1 MAHGKRL
8 LMDAALRLSAR
19 TDATQALSLREVAR
33 EAQLNHNTFYR
44 HFDSMEELLRGVVD
58 EFCAALRSGINE
70 ARARAGD
77 PNRFTEVV
85 MDWLLD
91 FAVANP
97 EAFAVSFRVLHGP
110 PSQARDDARATVQ
123 QLEGDLLNALLT
135 SPTLGPLLAPS
146 GSDALRLLVQVI
158 VAQSFA
164 MCVRHIEQPERGGEH
179 KAEHKAE
186 CIAEAK
192 LLFETL
198 VLGTLARQQ
207 RQSG

>member
-19 TDATQALSLREVAR
+19 ADATQALSLREVAR

-58 EFCAALRSGINE
+58 EFCAALRTGINE

-85 MDWLLD
+85 MSWLLD

-123 QLEGDLLNALLT
+123 QLEGDLLDALV
-135 SPTLGPLLAPS
+135 SSPLLGHLGA
-146 GSDALRLLVQVI
+146 DALRLPVRVI

-164 MCVRHIEQPERGGEH
+164 ACVRHVEQAEQGGAR

-186 CIAEAK
+186 CIAEAR

-198 VLGTLARQQ
+198 VLGTLARQP
-207 RQSG
+207 RQAG